1 MTSHPAGKKS
11 VIRNCM
17 GLALLGIAGLSAVS
31 AESMSPP
38 PQAGK
43 GFEAHSREDRPDRA
57 GRHSLKVVKTF
68 FENLGK
74 GDLPA
79 MMAGFAPEA
88 EWVLHAPAG
97 TFIPFAGAHTGRP
110 AVQAFIETFGS
121 NARPTVFETR
131 EFIVDGN
138 KVVVL
143 GYEEATAIPT
153 GKEWKAHWTMTFTVI
168 RGKIV
173 SVDEVVDTEAISA
186 AFQP

>member
-1 MTSHPAGKKS
+1 MSIPLIGNRT
-11 VIRNCM
+11 VIRCCL
-17 GLALLGIAGLSAVS
+17 GVSLLGGAGLPALA
-31 AESMSPP
+31 AETLSPP
-38 PQAGK
+38 PEAGK
-43 GFEAHSREDRPDRA
+43 GYEENSREGRPDRA
-57 GRHSLKVVKTF
+57 GRHSLKVVQSF

-79 MMAGFAPEA
+79 MMSGFAPDA
-88 EWVLHAPAG
+88 QWVLHAPAG
-97 TFIPFAGAHTGRP
+97 TVIPFAGAHVGRP

-131 EFIVDGN
+131 EFIVEGN

-153 GKEWKAHWTMTFTVI
+153 GKAWKAHWTMTFTVR

-173 SVDEVVDTEAISA
+173 HVDEVVDTEAISA
-186 AFQP
+186 AFEP